1 MRDGG
6 MITTSY
12 PALKMPDTY
21 VKQFVAA
28 STSLKDT
35 QLGVLSRKLP
45 GYYCVCKSGGVTR
58 LRYVLL
64 AQKAISS
71 LGEPQE
77 EAVVVGNTTNKARAG
92 TPFAPVI

>member
-6 MITTSY
+6 MITTSF
-12 PALKMPDTY
+12 PPLKAPEAY
-21 VKQFVAA
+21 IRRFVSA

-35 QLGVLSRKLP
+35 QLGVMSNKLP
-45 GYYCVCKSGGVTR
+45 GYFCVSDSGGVTR

-71 LGEPQE
+71 VGEPQE
-77 EAVVVGNTTNKARAG
+77 EAVVVGNTTNKARAE
-92 TPFAPVI
+92 TTFAPVA